1 MRILIGTIAISV
13 LSISMAQAKPSFNCT
28 KAYSHV
34 EKTICSHNILA
45 TSDVLIAKAK
55 RALDPVTK
63 KALQQDQQYFVVV
76 RDEGFEKPWDERTS
90 VEWLKI
96 QLEDRLVFLHSVK
109 KNPTKGMVG
118 YWGNLFGGLDIAM
131 IANGAYKVRLNAV
144 DPRSARWVCDLDAEG
159 KLVDGVLIAEDP
171 EIEGWQVTVHR
182 VGAGLI
188 VKETAKPN
196 TKTDGYSPYC
206 GMNGTVEG
214 TYFPLTRSK
223 MTGK

>member
-45 TSDVLIAKAK
+45 TSDALIAQQFAKAK

-76 RDEGFEKPWDERTS
+76 RDEGFEKPWDGRTS

-109 KNPTKGMVG
+109 KIRLRVWWDIGVIYLVG
-118 YWGNLFGGLDIAM
+118 WIL
-131 IANGAYKVRLNAV
+131 
-144 DPRSARWVCDLDAEG
+144 
-159 KLVDGVLIAEDP
+159 
-171 EIEGWQVTVHR
+171 Q
-182 VGAGLI
+182 
-188 VKETAKPN
+188 
-196 TKTDGYSPYC
+196 
-206 GMNGTVEG
+206 
-214 TYFPLTRSK
+214 
-223 MTGK
+223 